1 MRGDTVIL
9 TSRLPE
15 ALVDEIRKVATVVL
29 GDHPAKAMRRDEV
42 LAHLRDATAIINQN
56 ELKIDAALLDAAP
69 HLRLVANAAAG
80 FDNMDVAAMRERA
93 VIGTNCP
100 DAYSADTATHTVG
113 LLLALTRRLIEADA
127 YVRSGR
133 WQAEGWMPGG
143 RWDGVS
149 LAGKRYGVVGY
160 GAIGRQVAQRV
171 RAFGMDVSHHSPT
184 DTGEEGWLPLDE
196 LLATSD
202 VVGLHCP
209 LNTST
214 RHLIDAQRL
223 ERMKQGAIL
232 INVARGPVVKN
243 DDLVAALESGH
254 LGGAGLDVFEFEPLV
269 PEALFAMS
277 NVVLSPHMAGCTVE
291 SRQSAWRL
299 CVDNVLAVLD
309 GRPAK
314 TPAFMP

>member
-1 MRGDTVIL
+1 MANDTVII
-9 TSRLPE
+9 TSRLPD
-15 ALVDEIRKVATVVL
+15 ALVDEIRAVATVVL

-42 LAHLRDATAIINQN
+42 LAHLRQATAIINQN
-56 ELKIDAALLDAAP
+56 ELKIDDALLDAAP
-69 HLRLVANAAAG
+69 RLKVVANAAAG
-80 FDNMDVAAMRERA
+80 FDNMDVAAMRARA

-113 LLLALTRRLIEADA
+113 LLLALTRRLLEADA

-133 WQAEGWMPGG
+133 WAAEGWMPGG
-143 RWDGVS
+143 RWDGKS

-160 GAIGRQVAQRV
+160 GGIGRQVAQRV
-171 RAFGMDVSHHSPT
+171 RAFGMEVVHHSPSE
-184 DTGEEGWLPLDE
+184 TGEAGWLPLDA
-196 LLATSD
+196 LLASSD

-209 LNTST
+209 LNAST
-214 RHLIDAQRL
+214 RHMIDARRL
-223 ERMKQGAIL
+223 TQMKKGAIL

-254 LGGAGLDVFEFEPLV
+254 LGGAGLDVFEFEPQV
-269 PEALFAMS
+269 PPALFAMP

-299 CVDNVLAVLD
+299 CVDNVLAVLA

-314 TPAFMP
+314 TPAFAP